1 MAKQQFAYVDPNP
14 TRTRRSAVAEE
25 AITKYTP
32 SAAVQAKL
40 RAAAK
45 DDPDLFATELLSIL
59 IGKVAA

>member
-1 MAKQQFAYVDPNP
+1 MPQKPFVYVDPDP
-14 TRTRRSAVAEE
+14 ARTRRSAVAEE

-32 SAAVQAKL
+32 TATVQAKL

-45 DDPDLFATELLSIL
+45 DDPDLFAAELLSIL